1 MLLEDAHS
9 TPQYGRPAEIEEAS
23 NYYCIHRLA
32 NVVVS
37 ISLKVG
43 VSPNAISLAGLLCG
57 LAAAYCYYHLPQ
69 PQYVLAGLMLMIG
82 WHILDGADGR
92 LARATGQASAF
103 GRIIDGVCDHLVFGA
118 VYIVFALHLMETGR
132 GLSSWWLV
140 LAASLSHA
148 VQAAGYEERR
158 QKYQR
163 RLKQLDRGQMQGG
176 LLQVRGRKSLLA
188 TIYDFAQKLVSGGD
202 YGLDEVLAAQ
212 KKDDARAIIRGTA
225 PMVRAWA
232 ILNANNRTFLI
243 FIFAYMG
250 KPALYFMFE
259 ITVFNAV
266 MLALLFA
273 ERYQESSLAAR
284 LKASPD
290 P

>member
-1 MLLEDAHS
+1 MLSEDAAS
-9 TPQYGRPAEIEEAS
+9 TPQYGRPVEIEEAS

-32 NVVVS
+32 NLVVA

-43 VSPNAISLAGLLCG
+43 VSPNAISVAGLLCG

-69 PQYVLAGLMLMIG
+69 PQFVVAGFILMIG

-118 VYIVFALHLMETGR
+118 VYIVFAMHLMETGR

-140 LAASLSHA
+140 LAAGLSHA

-163 RLKQLDRGQMQGG
+163 RLNQLGRGQMQGG
-176 LLQVRGRKSLLA
+176 LLHVGGRKSALA
-188 TIYDFAQKLVSGGD
+188 TIYDLAQKLVSGGD
-202 YGLDEVLAAQ
+202 YGLDGALAELK
-212 KKDDARAIIRGTA
+212 KKDAREIIRGTA

-250 KPALYFMFE
+250 KPALYFTFE
-259 ITVFNAV
+259 IIVLNAV
-266 MLALLFA
+266 MFALLVA
-273 ERYQESSLAAR
+273 EWWQESSLAVR
-284 LKASPD
+284 LRISRDA
-290 P
+290 